1 VVSRRQLAT
10 TWQYLLYALALCWA
24 SSALP
29 ATISASVDRS
39 SVSVD
44 ESFHLVLE
52 VDGDIDVDPDL
63 SPLAE
68 KFEVLNQSRS
78 QNVSII
84 NGRATRQNTWQIELM
99 PTQPGSVTIPAIEF
113 GSARSNP
120 VTVLVRPSGPP
131 GEGDTSPF
139 FLEVEV
145 DEERPYVQ
153 QQVVYT
159 VRVFRT
165 TKTSSAR
172 LSEPAPEGVDT
183 IVERLGKDSVYVAH
197 RAGQR
202 YRVTERRYAIFPQGS
217 GMLVLPPLRFQ
228 AEVIE
233 RGRSR
238 SSIFDTARTRSIRVR
253 SKAIEVPVA
262 EAPAEAPRVW
272 LPARSLSL
280 GETWSSAGPVT
291 AGDALTRRITI
302 RASGLIAAQL
312 PELNLALPEAIKQ
325 YPEQP
330 ELKNLAGE
338 DGVMGTRIQTTALVA
353 TRPGTYTLPA
363 VTVTWWNVETRQ
375 PEQAVLP
382 SRILEVT
389 AGAPAAERTAP
400 LDADNLPD
408 GGGRPLDDSAPS
420 PGYWRWLSVGL
431 ALAWL
436 LTLGLWRRDRRL
448 LAAPAPSP
456 REGPPPSVKK
466 ALADLKRACADNDAA
481 AARDA
486 ALALGTTIWPE
497 APPGN
502 LSQLAGRCG
511 GALSAAID
519 DLQRALYAPQPAP
532 WEGPQLWLLARHLGS
547 RDPEP
552 VDADAEALV
561 PLHKAAV
568 NAPGRG

>member
-1 VVSRRQLAT
+1 MVSRRQLT
-10 TWQYLLYALALCWA
+10 THWRSLLCALALCWA
-24 SSALP
+24 PPALP

-44 ESFHLVLE
+44 ESFHLMLE

-68 KFEVLNQSRS
+68 HFEILNQSRS

-84 NGRATRQNTWQIELM
+84 NGRASRQNTWQIELM
-99 PTQPGSVTIPAIEF
+99 PTRPGSFTIPAIEF

-131 GEGDTSPF
+131 GEDDTSPF

-159 VRVFRT
+159 VRVYRT
-165 TKTSSAR
+165 VKATSAR

-183 IVERLGKDSVYVAH
+183 IVERLGKDTVYVAH
-197 RAGQR
+197 RGGRR

-217 GMLVLPPLRFQ
+217 GMLLLPPLRFQ

-233 RGRSR
+233 RGGSRSR
-238 SSIFDTARTRSIRVR
+238 IFDTVRTQSIRVR

-338 DGVMGTRIQTTALVA
+338 DGVVGTRIQTTALVA
-353 TRPGTYTLPA
+353 TRPGSYTLPA

-389 AGAPAAERTAP
+389 AGPPVAERTAP
-400 LDADNLPD
+400 LSAETSPD
-408 GGGRPLDDSAPS
+408 GGGRPLDSSAPS

-431 ALAWL
+431 ALVWL

-448 LAAPAPSP
+448 SAATAPSP
-456 REGPPPSVKK
+456 RAGPSPTVKQ
-466 ALADLKRACADNDAA
+466 ALAELKRACAEQDAA

-486 ALALGTTIWPE
+486 SLALGAATWPQ

-502 LSQLAGRCG
+502 LSQLAARCG

-519 DLQRALYAPQPAP
+519 DLQRALYAPQPEP
-532 WEGPQLWLLARHLGS
+532 WEGSQLWVLAKHLGS
-547 RDPEP
+547 REPEP
-552 VDADAEALV
+552 VDAEAEVLA
-561 PLHKAAV
+561 PLHKSSV
-568 NAPGRG
+568 DAPGRG